1 MFCYNYGRLFLRNE
15 RIWMNDLKNIN
26 TESDFEN
33 RTGLI
38 IWLHSK
44 RNVKRLMNFGV
55 LHYVSKKM
63 NYAIIYVATN
73 NLEKILER
81 LKKENYIKSVEVSQ
95 MRDLPIN
102 YDDVLTDMKEEIEEK
117 KREEKSKILEQEDG
131 LDYKNW

>member
-1 MFCYNYGRLFLRNE
+1 MK
-15 RIWMNDLKNIN
+15 DLKNIN

-38 IWLHSK
+38 VWLSSK

-73 NLEKILER
+73 KLDQTLER
-81 LKKENYIKSVEVSQ
+81 LKNENYVKSVEVSQ
-95 MRDLPIN
+95 LRDLPIN
-102 YDDVLTDMKEEIEEK
+102 YDDVLADMKQEIEEK
-117 KREEKSKILEQEDG
+117 KRKEKLETFKQEND
-131 LDYKNW
+131 LDYHSW